1 MEDNAI
7 AEDLQAVVAQIDA
20 VRRSLMADEPR
31 RRTYLQAIKAQ
42 ETAERLLAQATADR
56 VYRFA
61 AE

>member
-42 ETAERLLAQATADR
+42 ENAERLLAQTTADR